1 MTEALLIWASGTT
14 NTLPIIGTRANH
26 HISQKAGAIL
36 HKMELSTLL
45 AVLLLCIG
53 QSSH

>member
-26 HISQKAGAIL
+26 YISPKAGAIF
-36 HKMELSTLL
+36 HKMELSTLV
-45 AVLLLCIG
+45 AVLLLFRG